1 MALLL
6 LPAPHINYIRMFYT
20 GSLVY
25 KIVTL
30 EEYFFSF
37 EHLSVYKQTQM
48 APGRAHWHTS
58 WKTKLEELGKA
69 SQRRG
74 YLHFG
79 ATTVSAHL
87 ENWEMGVAEV
97 GADFGRHS

>member
-1 MALLL
+1 MALPL

-30 EEYFFSF
+30 EECFFSF

-58 WKTKLEELGKA
+58 WKTKLEELGRLHRGGAICTLA
-69 SQRRG
+69 SQ
-74 YLHFG
+74 L
-79 ATTVSAHL
+79 S
-87 ENWEMGVAEV
+87 
-97 GADFGRHS
+97 RHI